1 MAPRRSPP
9 PARPPRHAVRP
20 AADLLPRLSRVEGQ
34 IRGVA
39 RMIEEGRWCPDVL
52 TQLAAVDAALA
63 RVKERLL
70 AHHLDHCV
78 SKILESGE
86 AREKK
91 DAIAEVVETLKR
103 ARF

>member
-1 MAPRRSPP
+1 MVRHPAHGNPP
-9 PARPPRHAVRP
+9 
-20 AADLLPRLSRVEGQ
+20 ADLLPRLSRIEGQ

-39 RMIEEGRWCPDVL
+39 KMIEEKRWCPDIL

-70 AHHLDHCV
+70 TSHLDHCV

-86 AREKK
+86 AAERR
-91 DAIAEVVETLKR
+91 AVVAEVVETLKR
-103 ARF
+103 AR